1 MIFDTDVMIWA
12 FRGNRRALRSIDRA
26 TSRAISCVTYMELL
40 QGVRNKIEMREM
52 KRFLSKLDFS
62 VLPVSANVSSRAI
75 AIMEETALRSDLGVC
90 DALIFATA
98 CESGETLLSG
108 NRKHFKEVPLLEA
121 SAFRADEP
129 DENSAADSCPS

>member
-12 FRGNRRALRSIDRA
+12 FRGNRRALRAIDDA
-26 TSRAISCVTYMELL
+26 ASRAISCVTYMELL

-52 KRFLSKLDFS
+52 KRFLSKLGFS

-129 DENSAADSCPS
+129 DENSAADSCPR